1 MAASAKIMNSGWSKI
16 EMGVVTAN
24 QDSLA
29 ALSTQKFVYD
39 ASSRFYCSRL
49 RRLSQWSLH
58 SPIYKGFCVL
68 FLAYLPTY
76 LPTYHVV

>member
-29 ALSTQKFVYD
+29 ALSTLKFVYD

-49 RRLSQWSLH
+49 RR
-58 SPIYKGFCVL
+58 
-68 FLAYLPTY
+68 
-76 LPTYHVV
+76 